1 MSLQPYVPIR
11 SVLLRPKEYAKDE
24 ITQLGNANGNHY
36 VRKAGVENVHD
47 GQIMVRLKSKRYIII
62 DYGYI
67 PNRRDHELAA
77 YHPHIVIPNGAGVTK
92 CTTEECTRVGVPVQL
107 YDSEPNELASLYL
120 RSKLCFNCQ
129 REVNEKRRTMRKRK
143 SNGQLIKASDEA
155 DGEERTTPNLDVPC
169 VNAATATRPIA
180 APKASEATV
189 AAPNMKAVTHPV
201 AAPKNTG
208 IVVIRE
214 YDQDFPI
221 LHPDAIIINGPVG
234 GTRPHGPD
242 YRCHRIGA
250 DLRCIVNDLSH
261 ETKALMENTVE
272 SHAAWSNPDPDA
284 INQTFKK
291 AIISAS
297 RATFLL
303 TQWKQSFD
311 AELREAEEANN
322 IAMFADAQ
330 ILSDAVR
337 SGGMLMPALDPPS
350 IGEYSPHE
358 NMSVFSFNMSTG
370 IDMSASGFPWSTGRV
385 SHSPDQL
392 PRTPQM
398 NDDDD
403 QDHYNKVY
411 DYDVE
416 RIPV

>member
-1 MSLQPYVPIR
+1 MSLQPYAPIR
-11 SVLLRPKEYAKDE
+11 SVLLRPEEYAEDE
-24 ITQLGNANGNHY
+24 MTQLGNANGCHY

-77 YHPHIVIPNGAGVTK
+77 YHSHIVIPDGAGVTK
-92 CTTEECTRVGVPVQL
+92 CITEGCTRVGVPVLL
-107 YDSEPNELASLYL
+107 YDSEPNEIASLYL
-120 RSKLCFNCQ
+120 RNGLCFNCQ
-129 REVNEKRRTMRKRK
+129 REVNEKRRTARKNPAKRK
-143 SNGQLIKASDEA
+143 SNGELIKASDEA
-155 DGEERTTPNLDVPC
+155 EGEVRTTRTAEAASGAK
-169 VNAATATRPIA
+169 AATANRTIA
-180 APKASEATV
+180 APKAIAATV
-189 AAPNMKAVTHPV
+189 AVPSVKAVTHVV
-201 AAPKNTG
+201 ATPKNTG

-214 YDQDFPI
+214 NGQDFPI

-242 YRCHRIGA
+242 YRCHRIGS

-311 AELREAEEANN
+311 AELREAEEAN
-322 IAMFADAQ
+322 AMFADAQ

-350 IGEYSPHE
+350 IGEYSAHE

-392 PRTPQM
+392 PRTPHM

-403 QDHYNKVY
+403 HRAY
-411 DYDVE
+411 DFDVE
-416 RIPV
+416 QIPV